1 MNSIVR
7 ARIDEK
13 IKEDA
18 SIVLAACGLT
28 ISDAVRMMMI
38 RIAAEKKLP
47 FDPLVPNAETI
58 QAMKDARAGNV
69 KSADNIDAL
78 MSQLNTDN

>member
-28 ISDAVRMMMI
+28 VSDAVRMMMI
-38 RIAAEKKLP
+38 RIAAEKNYLLTLW
-47 FDPLVPNAETI
+47 F
-58 QAMKDARAGNV
+58 
-69 KSADNIDAL
+69 L
-78 MSQLNTDN
+78 MLKQYRQCKVC

>member
-58 QAMKDARAGNV
+58 QAMKDVRTGNV

-78 MSQLNTDN
+78 MSQLNADN